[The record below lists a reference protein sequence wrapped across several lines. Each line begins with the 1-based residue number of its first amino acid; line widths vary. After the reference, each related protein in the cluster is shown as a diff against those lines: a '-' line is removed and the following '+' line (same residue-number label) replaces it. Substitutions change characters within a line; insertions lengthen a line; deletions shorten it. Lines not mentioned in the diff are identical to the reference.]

1 MRKLK
6 SILQL
11 KFEAKLSH
19 RQIAR
24 SLSISPSVVS
34 TYINRAAQLGVACW
48 PLPADWHDIRLDR
61 EFLKTRPIPK
71 PIKIMPDWGQA
82 HQQLKG
88 KGVTLE
94 LLWQEC
100 AERHGDNHFSY
111 NPFCRRYREFKATLK
126 PSMRQH
132 HKAGEKRFVDYAGQ
146 TVTLVSPDTGEC
158 HTAQIF
164 VAVLGASNY
173 TFAEATRS
181 QGLED
186 WCMSHKHAFAFFGG
200 IPELVVPDNLRSG
213 VSKACRYEPD
223 LNPTY
228 PQLACHYG
236 VAILPARPRKP
247 KDTNSRRFRRIK
259 GGEWRAI
266 GRTLDFSLPSP

>member
-1 MRKLK
+1 MSNGALSMRKLK

-11 KFEAKLSH
+11 KFETKLSH

-48 PLPADWHDIRLDR
+48 PLPADWDDVRLDR
-61 EFLKTRPIPK
+61 AFLKTQVILK
-71 PIKIMPDWGQA
+71 PAKVIPDWGQV

-94 LLWQEC
+94 LLWQEY
-100 AERHGDNHFSY
+100 AERHGDNHYSY
-111 NPFCRRYREFKATLK
+111 NHFCRCHREFKSILK

-132 HKAGEKRFVDYAGQ
+132 HKAGEKLFVDYAGQ
-146 TVTLVSPDTGEC
+146 TVTLVNPDTGEC
-158 HTAQIF
+158 REAQIF

-186 WCMSHKHAFAFFGG
+186 WCMSHQRAFGFWGG
-200 IPELVVPDNLRSG
+200 VPELVIPDNLRSG
-213 VSKACRYEPD
+213 VSRGCRYEPD

-228 PQLACHYG
+228 HQLACHYG
-236 VAILPARPRKP
+236 VAILPARPKKP
-247 KDTNSRRFRRIK
+247 KDKAKVEGAFY
-259 GGEWRAI
+259 W
-266 GRTLDFSLPSP
+266 

>member
-6 SILQL
+6 SVLQL

-48 PLPADWHDIRLDR
+48 PLPVGWDNTRLDR
-61 EFLKTRPIPK
+61 EFLKTRVILK
-71 PIKIMPDWGQA
+71 PAKLMPDWGQV

-94 LLWQEC
+94 LLWQEY
-100 AERHGDNHFSY
+100 AERHGDNHYSY
-111 NPFCRRYREFKATLK
+111 KHFCRCHREFKSMLK

-132 HKAGEKRFVDYAGQ
+132 HKAGEKLFVDYAGQ
-146 TVTLVSPDTGEC
+146 TVSLVDPDTGEC
-158 HTAQIF
+158 REAQIF

-173 TFAEATRS
+173 TFAEATRT

-186 WCMSHKHAFAFFGG
+186 WCMSHQRAFG
-200 IPELVVPDNLRSG
+200 L
-213 VSKACRYEPD
+213 
-223 LNPTY
+223 
-228 PQLACHYG
+228 
-236 VAILPARPRKP
+236 
-247 KDTNSRRFRRIK
+247 
-259 GGEWRAI
+259 
-266 GRTLDFSLPSP
+266 